1 MMGSMARI
9 LTQGLTPL
17 LKEIR
22 RCDLCAA
29 HLADG
34 VNPVVQAN
42 AQARMLI
49 IGQAP
54 GLRVHKSGVPW
65 DDASGERLRSWL
77 GLDKMEF
84 YGDSVA
90 IVPMGFC
97 YPGKGKSG
105 DLPPRKEC
113 AQTWHAK
120 LLAQLSHVRLTVL
133 IGQYAQNYYLPSRQK
148 NLTAMVKNFREYLPE
163 FFVLPHP
170 SPRNNIWLAKNP
182 WFAQE
187 TLPVLQQQVK
197 QSMR

>member
-1 MMGSMARI
+1 MGSMARI